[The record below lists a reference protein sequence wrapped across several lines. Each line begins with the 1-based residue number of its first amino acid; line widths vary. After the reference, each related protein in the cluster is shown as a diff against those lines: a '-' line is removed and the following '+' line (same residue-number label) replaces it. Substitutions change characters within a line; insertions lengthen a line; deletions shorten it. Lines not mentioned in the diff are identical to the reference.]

1 MIGLKQGVM
10 VVLLLLLL
18 NACGNQKTTAKKYHR
33 LAVDISQP
41 AQSQLREDTLVIKRP
56 KALSILGGRPMVAT
70 QDDGSLVQLSHHFWL
85 DSPKILLQDILRTWA
100 SSQWQTVSYQVPS
113 NQPHQ
118 VLDSRIL
125 AFEKQQN
132 QANVTIEFLLYN
144 DDYQLISNQT
154 LSQSQTLNGE
164 GYRAYVR
171 ASVAAVEAILAELQE
186 QLAHVH

>member
-1 MIGLKQGVM
+1 MKAMKLGISI
-10 VVLLLLLL
+10 VLLVLLL

-33 LAVDISQP
+33 LHVDINPP
-41 AQSQLREDTLVIKRP
+41 AQAQLREDTLVIKRP

-70 QDDGSLVQLSHHFWL
+70 QEDGSLVQLSHHFWL
-85 DSPKILLQDILRTWA
+85 DSPKILLQDTLKTWA
-100 SSQWQTVSYQVPS
+100 SSHWQTVSYQVPS
-113 NQPHQ
+113 NQPHK

-132 QANVTIEFLLYN
+132 QANVAIEFLLYN
-144 DDYQLISNQT
+144 EEYQLVFNQT
-154 LSQSQTLNGE
+154 LSQSKTMDGE

-171 ASVAAVEAILAELQE
+171 ASVAAVEAILTDLQE